1 MISVDFVKSMKTN
14 TSYLLEII
22 NIQKGKNLAAY
33 FNDIPINYALNRLVK
48 DNKFS
53 SYKKMPL
60 ISDEWDI
67 IMSNNFL

>member
-1 MISVDFVKSMKTN
+1 MKTN

-33 FNDIPINYALNRLVK
+33 FNDIRINYALNRLVK

-53 SYKKMPL
+53 SYKKMTL
-60 ISDEWDI
+60 ISDELGD
-67 IMSNNFL
+67 NNEQ